1 MRSLGLVTIG
11 FIIGAIFV
19 VLILIKACQWV
30 F

>member
-1 MRSLGLVTIG
+1 MRSFGLVTIG

-19 VLILIKACQWV
+19 VVILIKACQWV

>member
-11 FIIGAIFV
+11 FVIGMIFV
-19 VLILIKACQWV
+19 IVVLIKACQWV